1 MKKEVWRKEQFPV
14 SNVLKK
20 KKKMAMGRL
29 SNKIDTAEELIDNLE
44 DKVEESFLEQCKMV
58 NRNYEKN

>member
-1 MKKEVWRKEQFPV
+1 
-14 SNVLKK
+14 
-20 KKKMAMGRL
+20 MGRL